1 MIKKI
6 KELYKKYEEIILYLI
21 MGVLSMI
28 VNFAVQ
34 FGLLFTIL
42 DASNAFQLQL
52 SVIIAWIAA
61 VLFAY
66 ITNRIFV
73 FKSKNNKLKE
83 FINFII
89 ARVFTLGLEM
99 LIIWFF
105 ITFLEFNSNFWVIVW
120 KLFAQAVVIISNYI
134 FSKLFIFKKDKNQK

>member
-6 KELYKKYEEIILYLI
+6 KDLYKKYEEVILYLI

-34 FGLLFTIL
+34 FGLLFTVL
-42 DASNAFQLQL
+42 DASDGFQLQL
-52 SVIIAWIAA
+52 SVVIAWVAA

-83 FINFII
+83 FVNFII
-89 ARVFTLGLEM
+89 ARIFTLGLEM

-105 ITFLEFNSNFWVIVW
+105 ITFLEFNSNFWVVVW

-134 FSKLFIFKKDKNQK
+134 FSKLFIFKKDEKQK

>member
-1 MIKKI
+1 
-6 KELYKKYEEIILYLI
+6 
-21 MGVLSMI
+21 MI

-34 FGLLFTIL
+34 FGLLFTVL
-42 DASNAFQLQL
+42 DASDGFQLQL
-52 SVIIAWIAA
+52 SVVIAWIAA

-83 FINFII
+83 FVNFII
-89 ARVFTLGLEM
+89 ARIFTLGLEM

-105 ITFLEFNSNFWVIVW
+105 ITFLKFDSDIQVIIFTLV
-120 KLFAQAVVIISNYI
+120 AQALVIIGNYI
-134 FSKLFIFKKDKNQK
+134 FSKLFVFKKDKKE

>member
-6 KELYKKYEEIILYLI
+6 KDLYKKYEEVILYLI

-34 FGLLFTIL
+34 FGLLFTVL
-42 DASNAFQLQL
+42 DASDGFQLQL
-52 SVIIAWIAA
+52 SVVIAWIAA

-83 FINFII
+83 FVNFII
-89 ARVFTLGLEM
+89 ARIFTLGLEM

-105 ITFLEFNSNFWVIVW
+105 ITFLEFNSNFWVVVW

-134 FSKLFIFKKDKNQK
+134 FSKLFIFKKDEKQK

>member
-6 KELYKKYEEIILYLI
+6 KELYKKYEEIVLYLI

>member
-6 KELYKKYEEIILYLI
+6 KDLYKKYEEVILYLI

-34 FGLLFTIL
+34 FGLLFTVL
-42 DASNAFQLQL
+42 DASDGFQLQL
-52 SVIIAWIAA
+52 SVVIAWIAA

-83 FINFII
+83 FVNFII
-89 ARVFTLGLEM
+89 ARIFTLGLEM

-105 ITFLEFNSNFWVIVW
+105 ITLLEFNSNFWVVVW

-134 FSKLFIFKKDKNQK
+134 FSKLFIFKKDEKQK

>member
-1 MIKKI
+1 
-6 KELYKKYEEIILYLI
+6 